1 MSDEDET
8 PILTVIDDVG
18 GATLQVGG
26 LGDRGF
32 GTSGFNHGPNAM
44 FSIGDPE
51 TSPLLRF
58 LLQGNMRRPRARVIR
73 TDAQVVQL
81 PLAAAWREGPSCKG
95 SSSSFISGTADGAS

>member
-8 PILTVIDDVG
+8 PTFTVIDDVD
-18 GATLQVGG
+18 GATLLLGG
-26 LGDRGF
+26 RGDTGF

-58 LLQGNMRRPRARVIR
+58 LLQGNMKRPRARVSP
-73 TDAQVVQL
+73 TDAQVVRL
-81 PLAAAWREGPSCKG
+81 RPKATRNL
-95 SSSSFISGTADGAS
+95 SSTA